1 MKLLFHISVTLLKA
15 RLKQSIVAAV
25 GVTFGITMFVTLLS
39 FMSGLNN
46 MLDGLIGNR
55 TAHVRLYNEVK
66 VNAKQPITLSHKDT
80 NTHDFISS
88 IKAANAR
95 QDIYNANKIIQN
107 LEKDTRVLGY
117 SRRLSTQVFFN
128 AGASDLSGFLSGIDA
143 EKEVKFFHFGDYIT
157 TGEAKQL
164 MQVSNS
170 IILGKPLAE
179 KLMADIGDV
188 VQVTT
193 ANGERFQLKVVAY
206 YQSGVADYD
215 KTQSFASNTTVQKV
229 MGKGNG
235 YITDLQVKLK
245 DLSQAPA
252 IAKEYAQVFEM
263 DAIDIQSAN
272 AQFET
277 GTKVRNI
284 ISYAVG
290 ISLLI
295 VAGFGIYNILNMMI
309 YEKMDTIAI
318 LKATGFSGT
327 DVKRV
332 FLMISVIIG
341 LIGCAA
347 GMVFSTLL
355 INVISHIPF
364 NSAAIP
370 TVKTFPVVYSWV
382 FYAIA
387 LSFTFATTWFAG
399 WFPAN
404 KASKVDPV
412 IIIRGK

>member
-1 MKLLFHISVTLLKA
+1 MKLLFHIAVTLLKA

-80 NTHDFISS
+80 NSHDFISS

-95 QDIYNANKIIQN
+95 QDIYNANKIIQT
-107 LEKDTRVLGY
+107 LEKDNRVLGY

-188 VQVTT
+188 VQITT
-193 ANGERFQLKVVAY
+193 ANGERFQLKVVAF
-206 YQSGVADYD
+206 YQS
-215 KTQSFASNTTVQKV
+215 SS
-229 MGKGNG
+229 
-235 YITDLQVKLK
+235 
-245 DLSQAPA
+245 SP
-252 IAKEYAQVFEM
+252 
-263 DAIDIQSAN
+263 SH
-272 AQFET
+272 
-277 GTKVRNI
+277 
-284 ISYAVG
+284 S
-290 ISLLI
+290 
-295 VAGFGIYNILNMMI
+295 
-309 YEKMDTIAI
+309 
-318 LKATGFSGT
+318 
-327 DVKRV
+327 KRV
-332 FLMISVIIG
+332 CTGI
-341 LIGCAA
+341 
-347 GMVFSTLL
+347 
-355 INVISHIPF
+355 
-364 NSAAIP
+364 
-370 TVKTFPVVYSWV
+370 
-382 FYAIA
+382 
-387 LSFTFATTWFAG
+387 
-399 WFPAN
+399 
-404 KASKVDPV
+404 
-412 IIIRGK
+412 